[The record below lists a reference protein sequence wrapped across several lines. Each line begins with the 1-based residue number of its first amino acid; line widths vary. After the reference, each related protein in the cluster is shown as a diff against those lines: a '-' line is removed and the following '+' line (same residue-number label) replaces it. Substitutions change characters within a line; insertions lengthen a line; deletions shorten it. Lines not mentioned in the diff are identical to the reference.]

1 MKVKR
6 KKVKPFLHKLCLKS
20 EDNLSKFNAYVD
32 ITVKDE
38 EFLCWFVKVF
48 KIKVK
53 LGQAGANLIYM
64 SINIKWNGKIKG
76 KWFYANF

>member
-6 KKVKPFLHKLCLKS
+6 NKIKPFLHKLCLKS

-38 EFLCWFVKVF
+38 EVLCWFLKVF
-48 KIKVK
+48 KIKINS
-53 LGQAGANLIYM
+53 GQL
-64 SINIKWNGKIKG
+64 
-76 KWFYANF
+76 